1 MQIKS
6 NKQLLAK
13 IRNHEVGVRYP
24 DLIPYIACNIV
35 TQRDDSIFDPEYYY
49 DFSNWFYWIESEE
62 GHIYWSRVNLT
73 LRQGI
78 NEDA

>member
-1 MQIKS
+1 MRIKS
-6 NKQLLAK
+6 NKRLLAI

-35 TQRDDSIFDPEYYY
+35 IQRDDTIFDPEYYY

>member
-6 NKQLLAK
+6 NKCLLNLISK
-13 IRNHEVGVRYP
+13 HQVGIMYP
-24 DLIPYIACNIV
+24 NLIPRIVRNIV
-35 TQRDDSIFDPEYYY
+35 LQRDNTIFDPEYYY
-49 DFSNWFYWIESEE
+49 DFSNWFYWVESRE
-62 GHIYWSRVNLT
+62 GHIYWSNVNVI

>member
-6 NKQLLAK
+6 NKRLLAR
-13 IRNHEVGVRYP
+13 IRNHVVGIMYP
-24 DLIPYIACNIV
+24 DLIPYIVCNIV
-35 TQRDDSIFDPEYYY
+35 TQRNNSIFSPACYRR
-49 DFSNWFYWIESEE
+49 FSNWFYWANTRE
-62 GHIYWSRVNLT
+62 GHDYWSRINET

>member
-6 NKQLLAK
+6 NRCLLNLISK
-13 IRNHEVGVRYP
+13 HRVGIIYP
-24 DLIPYIACNIV
+24 HLIPRIVRNIV
-35 TQRDDSIFDPEYYY
+35 LQRDNTIFDPEYYP
-49 DFSNWFYWIESEE
+49 DFSNWFYWVESRE
-62 GHIYWSRVNLT
+62 GHIYWSNVNRI

>member
-6 NKQLLAK
+6 NRRLLNLISK
-13 IRNHEVGVRYP
+13 HRVGIIYP
-24 DLIPYIACNIV
+24 HLIPRIVRNIV
-35 TQRDDSIFDPEYYY
+35 LQRDNTIFDPEYYP
-49 DFSNWFYWIESEE
+49 DFSNWFYWVESRE
-62 GHIYWSRVNLT
+62 GHIYWSRVNGI

>member
-6 NKQLLAK
+6 NKCLLNLISK
-13 IRNHEVGVRYP
+13 HKVGIIYP
-24 DLIPYIACNIV
+24 NLIPYIARNIV
-35 TQRDDSIFDPEYYY
+35 LQRDNTIFDPEYYH
-49 DFSNWFYWIESEE
+49 DFSNWFYWIESIE
-62 GHIYWSRVNLT
+62 GHIYWSRVNGI

>member
-6 NKQLLAK
+6 NKCLLNLISK
-13 IRNHEVGVRYP
+13 HKVGIMYP
-24 DLIPYIACNIV
+24 NLIPRIARNIV
-35 TQRDDSIFDPEYYY
+35 LQRDNSIFDPDYYPY
-49 DFSNWFYWIESEE
+49 FIDWFFWLESRE
-62 GHIYWSRVNLT
+62 GHAYWSRINET

>member
-6 NKQLLAK
+6 NKYLLNLISK
-13 IRNHEVGVRYP
+13 HQVGIMYP
-24 DLIPYIACNIV
+24 NLIPYIARNIV
-35 TQRDDSIFDPEYYY
+35 LQRDNTIFDPEYYP
-49 DFSNWFYWIESEE
+49 DFSNWFYWVESRE
-62 GHIYWSRVNLT
+62 GPIYWSRVNRI